1 MARLPAV
8 TADVAPE
15 EVRAVY
21 EAVRQKYGKLVLPIA
36 VAAHHP
42 EVFRAYTSFES
53 ALSRAG
59 RVEPRLKTLALLKAA
74 ALIGCPF

>member
-8 TADVAPE
+8 TEDAAPE

-21 EAVRQKYGKLVLPIA
+21 RAVKDKYGKLVSPVT

-42 EVFRAYTSFES
+42 EVFRAYTGFE
-53 ALSRAG
+53 AVLARAG

>member
-8 TADVAPE
+8 PEDAAPE

-21 EAVRQKYGKLVLPIA
+21 RAVKEKYGKLVSPVA

-42 EVFRAYTSFES
+42 EVFRAYTGFE
-53 ALSRAG
+53 AGLARAG